1 MNQILIIEVYTFL
14 MNWRAKIVN
23 NFVKNDSLKQTKK

>member
-14 MNWRAKIVN
+14 MNWRAKIIDKI
-23 NFVKNDSLKQTKK
+23 VKNSEELL